1 MVARLFRLRV
11 ALAGGLFRGSILRG
25 IRVAFLLVL
34 AIAAT
39 ALVPFAVSFF
49 TEPGSLR
56 NVLDVTIGSVVLA
69 IALLIPL
76 FDNRRN
82 LVPRQF
88 AEFPA
93 GPANVAVSMLVTTVV
108 SWPFLLLVTWLLA
121 FWFARPEWRAGGS
134 VVPIALVLTALF
146 AVVAVRVG
154 SGFSQLVV
162 GERFAGGLRLT
173 GGVLCIAFLPLLVF
187 VIAESLRSD
196 TNQVLID
203 AAGVLAWT
211 PFGAGFA
218 ALTDAAAGD
227 SSTAMLRLAVLGGTV
242 LVLLLAWFGIVGRS
256 LRTIERPH
264 DVLSARRGL
273 GWFERFPARPASV
286 IAARQLTYWQRDP
299 RYRIALIALPIAP
312 IAIVAAFLVAG
323 ADVMLAAALP
333 LPIFMLLLGWSQH
346 NDIAMD
352 STAIWEHVASGIRG
366 WADRA
371 GRLAPTLMFGVPA
384 AIIGSSITVTFMGDW
399 RALPAV
405 IGMNIGVL
413 FIATGVAS
421 VFSALMPYPA
431 TRPGDSPFVQP
442 QWSGSGSGTSQ
453 TMSMLAAL
461 ALSVVPVWAAATAI
475 ADVSFLGN
483 LWALLIGVGFGLLVL
498 IGGVAIGGRIFDKQG
513 PEILAVTQI
522 FD

>member
-11 ALAGGLFRGSILRG
+11 ALAGGLFRGSVLRG
-25 IRVAFLLVL
+25 IRVAFLLLL
-34 AIAAT
+34 ALAAT
-39 ALVPFAVSFF
+39 AFVPFAVAWL
-49 TEPGSLR
+49 TDPGQLR

-69 IALLIPL
+69 VALLIPL
-76 FDNRRN
+76 FDSRRT

-88 AEFPA
+88 AQFPA
-93 GPANVAVSMLVTTVV
+93 RPANIALSMLVTTVV
-108 SWPFLLLVTWLLA
+108 SWPFLILVAWLVAL
-121 FWFARPEWRAGGS
+121 WLARPEWHTGGGI
-134 VVPIALVLTALF
+134 VPLALVLTALF

-154 SGFSQLVV
+154 SGLSQLVV
-162 GERFAGGLRLT
+162 GERFAGSLRLT
-173 GGVLCIAFLPLLVF
+173 GAVLCIAFLPLLVF
-187 VIAESLRSD
+187 VVAESLGSD

-203 AAGVLAWT
+203 ASEVLAWT

-218 ALTDAAAGD
+218 ALTEAAAGEQE
-227 SSTAMLRLAVLGGTV
+227 SAMLRLAVLGGTV
-242 LVLLLAWFGIVGRS
+242 IVLVIAWFAIVSRS
-256 LRTIERPH
+256 LSTVERPR

-273 GWFERFPARPASV
+273 GWFERFPARPAPV

-299 RYRIALIALPIAP
+299 RYRIALLALPIAP
-312 IAIVAAFLVAG
+312 VGVVAAFLVAG
-323 ADVMLAAALP
+323 ADVTLAAALP

-352 STAIWEHVASGIRG
+352 STAIWEHVASGIKG

-371 GRLAPTLMFGVPA
+371 GRLAPILIFGLPA

-405 IGMNIGVL
+405 IGMNVGVL

-453 TMSMLAAL
+453 TMSMLVAL
-461 ALSVVPVWAAATAI
+461 VLSVAPVWASAAAI

-483 LWALLIGVGFGLLVL
+483 MWALAFGVGFGLVVL
-498 IGGVAIGGRIFDKQG
+498 IGGVAIGGKIFDKQG